1 MIMKL
6 HQSIGSS
13 PLTKLFRRLAG
24 WRALPALGVC
34 LGVAQA
40 AFAAGPEVLPEG
52 KLPNDSRLANLKDLN
67 GYFPFTPSADKA
79 AWAKRKERVRRQL
92 LVANGLWPLP
102 ERTPLNAVVHGLT
115 RRHDYTV
122 EKVFFESLPGF
133 YLTGNLYRPVDQ
145 KKKMP
150 AILCPHGHWRDARF
164 YDKGIDAVRAE
175 IAIGA
180 ERFEEGGRNHIQAR
194 CVQLARMGCVVFH
207 YDMIG
212 YSDSQQISYERA
224 HRFARQ
230 VVEHNTDKDWA
241 LFSPQAESNLQNVF
255 GLQTWNS
262 MRALDFLLTL
272 PGVDH
277 DRLAVTGAS
286 GGGTQTFM
294 LAALD
299 DRIDLAVPA
308 VMVSTAMQGGC
319 TCENASLLRVETG
332 NIEFAALFAPKP
344 QGLTA
349 ADDWTVEM
357 ETKGFPELKA
367 HYKMLGAPNNVTL
380 WATTH
385 FKHNYNH
392 VSRTAMY
399 SWVNKHFKL
408 GFKEPVL
415 ERDYRRLTHEETT
428 VWNSEHP
435 QPEGGVDFER
445 KLLARIQQDSS
456 RQIGAARK
464 KAADY
469 RRLVGGAV
477 EVVLGRTLAEV
488 GETEFD
494 MGDKTDRGN
503 YLEMSGLLRN
513 TTHNEEIP
521 IVFLHPKTWNGNSVI
536 WVHQDGKAGLFDADG
551 GGYRPT
557 AGVRKLL
564 ADGSTVIGV
573 DLLYQGEFLKDDAPR
588 RQARKVA
595 NPREFA
601 GYTHGFNH
609 SLFARRAHDI
619 LSVIDFVHDHERK
632 SDSIDLI
639 GLKGAGHWV
648 AAARAVAGEVV
659 TRAVIDTGGFRF
671 HKINDIRHV
680 DFQPGGAKYD
690 DLPGMLAVAAPGKL
704 WLAGEKGAGR
714 KLVEGFYKT
723 AGAAGNLT
731 TDEGG
736 ADAAVAW
743 LTE

>member
-1 MIMKL
+1 MNSL
-6 HQSIGSS
+6 HS
-13 PLTKLFRRLAG
+13 TLFSRVSCFTFRVVARLGA
-24 WRALPALGVC
+24 AMSMLSL
-34 LGVAQA
+34 VAANLA
-40 AFAAGPEVLPEG
+40 AATGPKALPEG
-52 KLPNDSRLANLKDLN
+52 KLPDDARLANLKDLN
-67 GYFPFTPSADKA
+67 GYFPFTPSSSKQ
-79 AWAKRKERVRRQL
+79 AWAERKERVRRQL
-92 LVANGLWPLP
+92 LVTNGLWPLP
-102 ERTPLNAVVHGLT
+102 ERTPLNAVVHGLV

-133 YLTGNLYRPVDQ
+133 YVTGNLYRPVDQ
-145 KKKMP
+145 KKSMP
-150 AILCPHGHWRDARF
+150 AVLCPHGHWRDARF
-164 YDKGIDAVRAE
+164 YDKGVDAVRAE

-224 HRFARQ
+224 HRFAKQ
-230 VVEHNTDKDWA
+230 VAAHNTDKNWA
-241 LFSPQAESNLQNVF
+241 LFSPQAESHLQNVF

-262 MRALDFLLTL
+262 MRALDFVLTL
-272 PGVDH
+272 PGVDP

-286 GGGTQTFM
+286 GGGTQTFI

-319 TCENASLLRVETG
+319 TCENASLLRVGTG
-332 NIEFAALFAPKP
+332 NVEFAALFAPKP

-380 WATTH
+380 WANTH

-408 GFKEPVL
+408 GFKDPVL

-435 QPEGGVDFER
+435 QPDGGVEFER
-445 KLLARIQQDSS
+445 ELLAGIDRDSN
-456 RQIGAARK
+456 RQIAR
-464 KAADY
+464 AREDAEAY
-469 RRLVGGAV
+469 RRLVGGGL
-477 EVVLGRTLAEV
+477 EVVIGRTLSEV
-488 GETEFD
+488 GDTGFD
-494 MGDKTDRGN
+494 MSDKIERGDH
-503 YLEMSGLLRN
+503 LEMSGLLKN
-513 TTHNEEIP
+513 ATHGEEVP
-521 IVFLHPKTWNGNSVI
+521 IVFLYPKSWNGNTVI
-536 WVHQDGKAGLFDADG
+536 WVHERGKSGLFETDG

-564 ADGSTVIGV
+564 ADGATVIGV
-573 DLLYQGEFLKDDAPR
+573 DLLYQGEFLKNGSGPGR
-588 RQARKVA
+588 ARKVA

-609 SLFARRAHDI
+609 SLFARRSHDI

-632 SDSIDLI
+632 SDSIDLV
-639 GLKGAGHWV
+639 GLKGAGHWA
-648 AAARAVAGEVV
+648 AAARALAGEVV
-659 TRAVIDTGGFRF
+659 TRAAIDTGGFRF
-671 HKINDIRHV
+671 HELKDIRHV

-714 KLVEGFYKT
+714 KLVEGFYKV
-723 AGAAGNLT
+723 AGAVGKLT
-731 TDEGG
+731 VGDGG
-736 ADAAVAW
+736 EEAAVAW
-743 LTE
+743 LTK